1 VYIKIPDGKFGERMK
16 KERMKK
22 AKKSLRKSEGLK

>member
-1 VYIKIPDGKFGERMK
+1 MERMK

-22 AKKSLRKSEGLK
+22 MMLSVQILWGIGGKNKPH